1 MGVLFLLRYTTKNVV
16 IVAKK
21 YANIALGKF

>member
-16 IVAKK
+16 IAAKK